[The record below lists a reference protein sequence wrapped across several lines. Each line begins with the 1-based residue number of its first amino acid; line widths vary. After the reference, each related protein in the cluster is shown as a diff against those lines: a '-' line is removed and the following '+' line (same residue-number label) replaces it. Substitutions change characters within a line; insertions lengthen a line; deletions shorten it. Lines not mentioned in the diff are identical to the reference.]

1 MNTKHRKTLEAVFA
15 KPTRGNIVFGD
26 LEALVKALGGDVREG
41 RGSRLTF
48 ELRGR
53 REYMH
58 RPHPGKEA
66 KMYQVEALRAWL
78 ESLEVRP

>member
-26 LEALVKALGGDVREG
+26 LEALVK
-41 RGSRLTF
+41 
-48 ELRGR
+48 
-53 REYMH
+53 
-58 RPHPGKEA
+58 EA

-78 ESLEVRP
+78 ESLEVKP